1 MNPEDLAILGATAA
15 FVVGSLVGLEY
26 SYRVYGEIFRERRID
41 PIALPLA
48 LLGWS
53 TLAVSW
59 VKWRPLGLP
68 AGAFLAGFVV
78 NMRPG
83 YGRIETALGLLL
95 FCSILLAHR
104 GMEVIG
110 C

>member
-1 MNPEDLAILGATAA
+1 MNPEELAILGAVAA
-15 FVVGSLVGLEY
+15 FIAGSLVGLEY
-26 SYRVYGEIFRERRID
+26 SYRVYREIFRERRLD

-48 LLGWS
+48 LLGWA

-59 VKWRPLGLP
+59 LKWRPLGLC
-68 AGAFLAGFVV
+68 AGAFLAGYVL

-83 YGRIETALGLLL
+83 YGRIETALGLIL

-104 GMEVIG
+104 GAEVIG